1 MNVHPLK
8 DWLLMLSLVVMW
20 GSAFLFNSI
29 ALQSLSPSLLV
40 TVRLIIGALVLA
52 LVALW
57 KGLDWSSL
65 NRRLLGWFLAMA
77 VIGNTLP
84 FYLIAW
90 GQQYVSSSLAG
101 ILMAVMPIATL
112 VMAHFLI
119 HGESLTRRKGLGFL
133 LGFLGIVILMG
144 ADALKELAASPRS
157 LVAQFAILGGA
168 LCYAAGSIIARLR
181 PESDDLLTSTV
192 VLAQAALIT
201 LPFSLPDMRQAAT
214 GASLAGELSVTAI
227 GAILFLGIIAT
238 GLATVVYFIL
248 MRRAGPTFL
257 SLINYLIPL
266 WALLA
271 GVIVLNET
279 VTPQAIIA
287 LTVILAGI
295 ALSQARRRFW

>member
-1 MNVHPLK
+1 
-8 DWLLMLSLVVMW
+8 MLSLVAMW

-29 ALQSLSPSLLV
+29 ALHSLSPSLLV

-52 LVALW
+52 IVTLW
-57 KGLDWSSL
+57 KRSDWSSL
-65 NRRLLGWFLAMA
+65 NGRLLAWFLAMA
-77 VIGNTLP
+77 VVGNALP

-119 HGESLTRRKGLGFL
+119 RGETLTRRKGFGFL

-144 ADALKELAASPRS
+144 TDALKELAASPRS
-157 LVAQFAILGGA
+157 LIAQFAILGGA

-201 LPFSLPDMRQAAT
+201 LPFSLPDMTLAF
-214 GASLAGELSVTAI
+214 SLAPNATLSPAVI

-248 MRRAGPTFL
+248 LRRTGPTFL

-271 GVIVLNET
+271 GVIVLHES
-279 VTPQAIIA
+279 VTPQALIA
-287 LTVILAGI
+287 LAVILAGI
-295 ALSQARRRFW
+295 ALSQAQRRFW